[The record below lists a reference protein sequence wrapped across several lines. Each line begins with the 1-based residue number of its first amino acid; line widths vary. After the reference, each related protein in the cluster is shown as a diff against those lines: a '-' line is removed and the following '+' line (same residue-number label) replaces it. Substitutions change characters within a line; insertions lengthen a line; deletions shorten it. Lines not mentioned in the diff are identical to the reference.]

1 MAATPAGSSLS
12 SKQPLLCVR
21 EPVTEPPGSSA
32 LEEHNS
38 AEWREET
45 VEKVVKEGFT
55 EEVTSEKRIRSSPSL
70 GPWLAPPQTSRPGT
84 GGQVHPYRLAP
95 GEGWGEQWSS
105 MGCVS
110 SLLLPGNYPTAW

>member
-12 SKQPLLCVR
+12 SKQPLPCVR
-21 EPVTEPPGSSA
+21 EPVTEPPRSSA

-55 EEVTSEKRIRSSPSL
+55 EEVTSEKRIHSSPSL
-70 GPWLAPPQTSRPGT
+70 GPCASTSPNQPARNWRAGASIQVSAR
-84 GGQVHPYRLAP
+84 GGVGGAVELSGLY
-95 GEGWGEQWSS
+95 
-105 MGCVS
+105 
-110 SLLLPGNYPTAW
+110 